1 MRREIPSN
9 CFRFQGARAHLTPT
23 ISHPWRRKV
32 TLSLSL
38 APTRGMQTYILYP
51 CGSFALLPSLRGYL
65 PIKISIPPP
74 LHTKL
79 SITQMCQRCFP
90 SMMSPFLIFL
100 GPTSSPS
107 DYDRR
112 LSTYTNTCIYTVP
125 PSSLFTQ
132 RGSSC
137 IPGEHKR
144 PSSLP
149 ISILAA
155 AVHKQPLTLLE
166 RKKCKV
172 DRYNETHAHAS
183 TLDPLRSQTT

>member
-1 MRREIPSN
+1 M
-9 CFRFQGARAHLTPT
+9 
-23 ISHPWRRKV
+23 
-32 TLSLSL
+32 LSLPRCASSSNSYNFPPLETKSHIIIIPCSDTRNADIYPLSL
-38 APTRGMQTYILYP
+38 WFFRALAVPPWISTDNNLY
-51 CGSFALLPSLRGYL
+51 S
-65 PIKISIPPP
+65 PP